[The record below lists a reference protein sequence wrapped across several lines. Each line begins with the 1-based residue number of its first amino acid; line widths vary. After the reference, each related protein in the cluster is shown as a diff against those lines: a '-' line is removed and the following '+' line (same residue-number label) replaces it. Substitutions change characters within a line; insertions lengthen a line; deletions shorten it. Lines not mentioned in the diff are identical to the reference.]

1 MMSFWRL
8 PVKRLGRKVNMN
20 TVYAL
25 WIRGLKA
32 FIRNKTGLIFSL
44 IFPFFFVY
52 VFGAIFKNDFIENPI
67 AYMLSGVIIT
77 TVFESSLNLASST
90 VDDMVSGFMKEVL
103 VSPAKRIAVAMGQLL
118 SAATVA
124 TLQGILILIIGLF
137 IGIKFTTW
145 TTPIF
150 ILFAMIFVGL
160 AFSGVGLFLATIVR
174 SGQTFQIVKT
184 AITMPLT
191 FVSGAYIPISMLP
204 DALKYVAYINPMTYA
219 TAFFR
224 MIVLE
229 KTNLS
234 TAELVKEGLAIDI
247 NGFIVTP
254 IMSFAIIVAIG
265 LIFLILSTNS
275 FVKTDFS
282 RVSRSSNDASALWG

>member
-1 MMSFWRL
+1 M
-8 PVKRLGRKVNMN
+8 K
-20 TVYAL
+20 TVFAL
-25 WIRGLKA
+25 WKRGLKA
-32 FIRNKTGLIFSL
+32 FIRNRTGLIFSL

-118 SAATVA
+118 SAATVS
-124 TLQGILILIIGLF
+124 TLQGVLILIIGSF

-145 TTPIF
+145 TTPLY
-150 ILFAMIFVGL
+150 ILCAMICVGL
-160 AFSGVGLFLATIVR
+160 CFSGVGLYLATIVK

-184 AITMPLT
+184 AVTMPLT
-191 FVSGAYIPISMLP
+191 FISGAYIPLSMLP
-204 DALKYVAYINPMTYA
+204 TSLRYVAYINPMTYA

-254 IMSFAIIVAIG
+254 VMSFAIIIAIG
-265 LIFLILSTNS
+265 IIFLILSTSS
-275 FVKTDFS
+275 FVRTDFS
-282 RVSRSSNDASALWG
+282 RVNRSSSDASALWG

>member
-1 MMSFWRL
+1 
-8 PVKRLGRKVNMN
+8 MN
-20 TVYAL
+20 TVFAL
-25 WIRGLKA
+25 WKRGLKA

-67 AYMLSGVIIT
+67 PYMLSGVIIT

-103 VSPAKRIAVAMGQLL
+103 VSPARRITVAVGQLL
-118 SAATVA
+118 SAATVS
-124 TLQGILILIIGLF
+124 TIQGTMILILGLF
-137 IGIKFTTW
+137 IGIKFTSWVTLLW
-145 TTPIF
+145 V
-150 ILFAMIFVGL
+150 LLAMISVGIV
-160 AFSGVGLFLATIVR
+160 FSGVGLYLATIVR

-184 AITMPLT
+184 AVTMPLT
-191 FVSGAYIPISMLP
+191 FISGAYIPLSMLP
-204 DALKYVAYINPMTYA
+204 DSLRYVAYFNPMTYA

-224 MIVLE
+224 MVVLE

-234 TAELVKEGLAIDI
+234 PEELVRQGLAIEI
-247 NGFIVTP
+247 HGFIVTP
-254 IMSFAIIVAIG
+254 IMSFTIIMAIG
-265 LIFLILSTNS
+265 FLFLILSTNS

-282 RVSRSSNDASALWG
+282 RVNRSSSDASALWG

>member
-1 MMSFWRL
+1 
-8 PVKRLGRKVNMN
+8 MN
-20 TVYAL
+20 TVFAL
-25 WIRGLKA
+25 WVRGLKA

-52 VFGAIFKNDFIENPI
+52 VFGAIFKNDFIQNPI

-103 VSPAKRIAVAMGQLL
+103 VSPAKRIAVAMGQIL
-118 SAATVA
+118 SAATVS
-124 TLQGILILIIGLF
+124 TVQGILILIIGLF
-137 IGIKFTTW
+137 IGIEITHW
-145 TTPIF
+145 TTPIY
-150 ILFAMIFVGL
+150 ILMSMVSIGVV
-160 AFSGVGLFLATIVR
+160 FSGVGLFMATKVR
-174 SGQTFQIVKT
+174 NGQTFQIIKT
-184 AITMPLT
+184 VLTMPLT
-191 FVSGAYIPISMLP
+191 FLSGAYIPLSMLP
-204 DALKYVAYINPMTYA
+204 GTLKYVAYINPMTYA

-234 TAELVKEGLAIDI
+234 TAELVKEELAINI
-247 NGFIVTP
+247 HGFIVTP
-254 IMSFAIIVAIG
+254 VISFTIILIIG
-265 LIFLILSTNS
+265 LVFVLLSTIS

-282 RVSRSSNDASALWG
+282 RMNRSATDGSALWG

>member
-1 MMSFWRL
+1 
-8 PVKRLGRKVNMN
+8 MN
-20 TVYAL
+20 TVFAL
-25 WIRGLKA
+25 WKRGLKA
-32 FIRNKTGLIFSL
+32 FIRNRTGLIFSL

-52 VFGAIFKNDFIENPI
+52 VFGAVFKNDFIENPI

-124 TLQGILILIIGLF
+124 TVEGIMILFIGLF
-137 IGIKFTTW
+137 IGIKFTSW
-145 TTPIF
+145 TTPIY
-150 ILFAMIFVGL
+150 ILIAMISVGL
-160 AFSGVGLFLATIVR
+160 VFSGVGLYMATIVR

-184 AITMPLT
+184 AVTMPLT
-191 FVSGAYIPISMLP
+191 FISGAYIPLSMLP
-204 DALKYVAYINPMTYA
+204 DSLRYIAYINPMTYA

-234 TAELVKEGLAIDI
+234 ADELVKA
-247 NGFIVTP
+247 
-254 IMSFAIIVAIG
+254 
-265 LIFLILSTNS
+265 
-275 FVKTDFS
+275 
-282 RVSRSSNDASALWG
+282 

>member
-1 MMSFWRL
+1 
-8 PVKRLGRKVNMN
+8 MN
-20 TVYAL
+20 TIFAL
-25 WIRGLKA
+25 WKRGLKA
-32 FIRNKTGLIFSL
+32 FIRNRIGLVFSL
-44 IFPFFFVY
+44 LFPFFFVY

-67 AYMLSGVIIT
+67 AYMLSGVIIA

-103 VSPAKRIAVAMGQLL
+103 VSPAKRISVAIGQLL

-124 TLQGILILIIGLF
+124 TIQGVLILILGLF
-137 IGIKFTTW
+137 AGIKFTNLA
-145 TTPIF
+145 TPVF
-150 ILFAMIFVGL
+150 VLCAMITVGL
-160 AFSGVGLFLATIVR
+160 VFSGVGLYLATIVR
-174 SGQTFQIVKT
+174 SGQTFQIIKT
-184 AITMPLT
+184 AVTLPLT
-191 FVSGAYIPISMLP
+191 FLSGAYIPIDMLP
-204 DALKYVAYINPMTYA
+204 NSLKYVAYLNPMTYT

-254 IMSFAIIVAIG
+254 IISFIIILAVGI
-265 LIFLILSTNS
+265 IFLILSTYS
-275 FVKTDFS
+275 FIKTDFS
-282 RVSRSSNDASALWG
+282 RVNRSSNDANDIWG

>member
-1 MMSFWRL
+1 
-8 PVKRLGRKVNMN
+8 MN
-20 TVYAL
+20 TVFAL
-25 WIRGLKA
+25 WKRGLKA
-32 FIRNKTGLIFSL
+32 FIRNRTGLIFSL

-52 VFGAIFKNDFIENPI
+52 VFGAIFKNDFIKNPI

-77 TVFESSLNLASST
+77 TVFESALNLASTT

-118 SAATVA
+118 SAATVS
-124 TLQGILILIIGLF
+124 TLQGILILIFGF
-137 IGIKFTTW
+137 FVGIEFTTW

-150 ILFAMIFVGL
+150 VLAAMICVGL
-160 AFSGVGLFLATIVR
+160 VFSGVGLFLATIVR
-174 SGQTFQIVKT
+174 SGQTFQIIKT
-184 AITMPLT
+184 AVTLPLT
-191 FVSGAYIPISMLP
+191 FTSGAYIPLSMLP
-204 DALKYVAYINPMTYA
+204 NALKYVAYFNPMTYA

-234 TAELVKEGLAIDI
+234 TVELVKEGLAIDI

-254 IMSFAIIVAIG
+254 IISFSIIVAVG

-282 RVSRSSNDASALWG
+282 RVNRSATDASALWG

>member
-1 MMSFWRL
+1 
-8 PVKRLGRKVNMN
+8 MN
-20 TVYAL
+20 TVLSL

-124 TLQGILILIIGLF
+124 TIQGILILAIGLF

-150 ILFAMIFVGL
+150 ILFAMVFVGL

-224 MIVLE
+224 MVVLE

-234 TAELVKEGLAIDI
+234 TAELVKQGLAIDI

-265 LIFLILSTNS
+265 LLFLILATNS

-282 RVSRSSNDASALWG
+282 RVNRSSSDASALWG

>member
-1 MMSFWRL
+1 
-8 PVKRLGRKVNMN
+8 MN
-20 TVYAL
+20 TVFAL
-25 WIRGLKA
+25 WSRGLKA
-32 FIRNKTGLIFSL
+32 FIRNRTGLIFSL

-52 VFGAIFKNDFIENPI
+52 VFGAVFKNDFIENPI

-145 TTPIF
+145 TTPLF
-150 ILFAMIFVGL
+150 ILLAMISVGFV
-160 AFSGVGLFLATIVR
+160 FSGVGLFLATKVR

-184 AITMPLT
+184 AVTMPLT
-191 FVSGAYIPISMLP
+191 FISGAYIPLSMLP
-204 DALKYVAYINPMTYA
+204 NSLKYVAYINPMTYA

-254 IMSFAIIVAIG
+254 IMSFIIILAIG
-265 LIFLILSTNS
+265 LIFLILATNS

-282 RVSRSSNDASALWG
+282 RVNRSSSDANALWG

>member
-1 MMSFWRL
+1 MSTIF
-8 PVKRLGRKVNMN
+8 
-20 TVYAL
+20 AL
-25 WIRGLKA
+25 WKRGLKA

-52 VFGAIFKNDFIENPI
+52 VFGAVFKNDFIENPI

-77 TVFESSLNLASST
+77 TVFEGSLNLASST

-118 SAATVA
+118 SAATVS
-124 TLQGILILIIGLF
+124 TLQGLLILVIGLF
-137 IGIKFTTW
+137 IGIKFTSW
-145 TTPIF
+145 TTPLF
-150 ILFAMIFVGL
+150 ILIAMITIGL
-160 AFSGVGLFLATIVR
+160 VFSGVGLFMATKVR
-174 SGQTFQIVKT
+174 NGQTFQIIKT
-184 AITMPLT
+184 AVTMPLT
-191 FVSGAYIPISMLP
+191 FLSGAYIPLSMLP
-204 DALKYVAYINPMTYA
+204 GSLRFVAYFNPMTYA

-229 KTNLS
+229 KSHLS
-234 TAELVKEGLAIDI
+234 TAELVQEELAIRI

-254 IMSFAIIVAIG
+254 FMSFAIILAIG
-265 LIFLILSTNS
+265 VVFLLLSTVS

-282 RVSRSSNDASALWG
+282 RLNRSSSDGNAIWG

>member
-1 MMSFWRL
+1 MSTIF
-8 PVKRLGRKVNMN
+8 V
-20 TVYAL
+20 L
-25 WIRGLKA
+25 WKRGLKA
-32 FIRNKTGLIFSL
+32 FIRNRIGLVFSL
-44 IFPFFFVY
+44 LFPFFFVY

-67 AYMLSGVIIT
+67 AYMLSGVIIA

-103 VSPAKRIAVAMGQLL
+103 VSPAKRISVAIGQLL

-124 TLQGILILIIGLF
+124 TLQGVMILILGLF
-137 IGIKFTTW
+137 AGIKFTSFA
-145 TTPIF
+145 TPVF
-150 ILFAMIFVGL
+150 VLCAMIMVGL
-160 AFSGVGLFLATIVR
+160 VFSGVGLYLATIVR

-184 AITMPLT
+184 AVTMPLT
-191 FVSGAYIPISMLP
+191 FLSGAYIPIDMLP
-204 DALKYVAYINPMTYA
+204 TPLRYVAYFNPMTYT

-229 KTNLS
+229 KTGLS

-254 IMSFAIIVAIG
+254 MISFIIILAVGI
-265 LIFLILSTNS
+265 IFLILSTYS

-282 RVSRSSNDASALWG
+282 RLNRSSNDGSAIWG

>member
-1 MMSFWRL
+1 
-8 PVKRLGRKVNMN
+8 MN
-20 TVYAL
+20 TVLAL

-32 FIRNKTGLIFSL
+32 FIRNRTGLIFSI
-44 IFPFFFVY
+44 IFPFFFIY

-103 VSPAKRIAVAMGQLL
+103 VSPAKRIAVAAGQLL
-118 SAATVA
+118 SAATVS

-145 TTPIF
+145 TTPLY
-150 ILFAMIFVGL
+150 ILFAMLCVGTV
-160 AFSGVGLFLATIVR
+160 FSSVGLFLATKVR
-174 SGQTFQIVKT
+174 SGQTFQIIKT

-191 FVSGAYIPISMLP
+191 FISGAYIPLSMLP
-204 DALKYVAYINPMTYA
+204 MTLRYIAYINPMTYA

-229 KTNLS
+229 KTDLTN
-234 TAELVKEGLAIDI
+234 AELVQEGLAIDI

-254 IMSFAIIVAIG
+254 IMSFTIIIALGI
-265 LIFLILSTNS
+265 IFLILSTNS

-282 RVSRSSNDASALWG
+282 RINRSSKDASDLWG